1 MKKVILALAIVS
13 VSFAACN
20 NAEKKEGETP
30 TTDTAAKVETP
41 APATVDTAAK
51 AATVDTAAKAA
62 PVDTTKKK

>member
-30 TTDTAAKVETP
+30 AADTTATTP
-41 APATVDTAAK
+41 AAPA
-51 AATVDTAAKAA
+51 
-62 PVDTTKKK
+62 VDTTKAPVVDTTKAPVADTTKK